1 MKKVLIIEDNTDIR
15 ENIAEILELD
25 GFESI
30 TAPDG
35 KVGVE
40 LALSEHPDL
49 IICDIMM
56 PELDGYGVLHI
67 LSKKDQTAGIPFIFL
82 TAKAERSDMR
92 KGMVLGA
99 DDYLT
104 KPFEDTEL
112 LDAVESRLRKTEA
125 MKKEYANSSAGLNN
139 FISDVKKEHNLDSL
153 HENRKSRLYK
163 KKHDIFREGEYPNHL
178 YFIESGKIKSIKTNE
193 DGKELIT
200 SIYSAGEFFGYEA
213 LLENKDHP
221 DSAEAMEDSYI
232 ISIPRDEFNE
242 LVYTNRE
249 VAKKFIEL
257 LSNKVTDKEQKLL
270 NLAYN
275 SVRQRTA
282 EALIEI
288 SEKFNPQNSP
298 DFALTVS
305 REDLSNMVGTATE
318 SVIRVIS
325 DFKDEGLVQSK
336 NSKLVIIDKDKL
348 EQVKRWHTV
357 R

>member
-1 MKKVLIIEDNTDIR
+1 MKKILIIEDNKDIR

-25 GFESI
+25 GFEVIQASN
-30 TAPDG
+30 G
-35 KVGVE
+35 KEGVE
-40 LALSEHPDL
+40 KAVSEELDL

-67 LSKKDQTAGIPFIFL
+67 LGKKETTASIPFIFL
-82 TAKAERSDMR
+82 TAKTERADMR
-92 KGMVLGA
+92 KGMILGA

-112 LDAVESRLRKTEA
+112 LDAVDARLKKTEA
-125 MKKEYANSSAGLNN
+125 LRKDYARDTQGLNT
-139 FISDVKKEHNLDSL
+139 FISDVKKHHNLDSL

-163 KKHDIFREGEYPNHL
+163 KRNDIYREGEYPNYL
-178 YFIESGKIKSIKTNE
+178 YFVESGKIKTIKANE

-200 SIYSAGEFFGYEA
+200 AIYSAGEFFGYEA
-213 LLENKDHP
+213 LLENKNHP

-232 ISIPRDEFNE
+232 ISIPRDEFFE
-242 LVYTNRE
+242 LIYSNRE
-249 VAKKFIEL
+249 VARKFIAL
-257 LSNKVTDKEQKLL
+257 LSNKVTDKEQRLV

-282 EALIEI
+282 EALIEVY
-288 SEKFNPQNSP
+288 EKFNPDHEG
-298 DFALTVS
+298 DFALSVS

-325 DFKDEGLVQSK
+325 DFKEEGLVESK
-336 NSKLVIIDKDKL
+336 NGKIVIKDFEKLL
-348 EQVKRWHTV
+348 QVQRWHTI

>member
-1 MKKVLIIEDNTDIR
+1 MKKILIIEDNEDIR

-25 GFESI
+25 GFNSI

-40 LALSEHPDL
+40 KAVSEHPDL

-67 LSKKDQTAGIPFIFL
+67 LGKKDETAGIPFIFL

-125 MKKEYANSSAGLNN
+125 MRKEYANSSSGLNS
-139 FISDVKKEHNLDSL
+139 FISDAKKLHNLDTL

-163 KKHDIFREGEYPNHL
+163 KKNDIFREGEYPNYL

-193 DGKELIT
+193 EGKEFIT
-200 SIYSAGEFFGYEA
+200 SIYSVGEFFGYEA
-213 LLENKDHP
+213 LLENKNHP

-232 ISIPRDEFNE
+232 ISVPRNEFNE
-242 LVYTNRE
+242 LVYSNRE
-249 VAKKFIEL
+249 VAKKFIEM
-257 LSNKVTDKEQKLL
+257 LSNKITDKEQKLL
-270 NLAYN
+270 NLAYS

-282 EALIEI
+282 EALIEV
-288 SEKFNPQNSP
+288 SMKFNPDNEE

-325 DFKDEGLVQSK
+325 DFKEEGLVEAK
-336 NSKLVIIDKDKL
+336 NSKLVILDLDKL
-348 EQVKRWHTV
+348 EQVKRWHTL